1 MGGGGGQGGGGF
13 FGGVAQGIEA
23 ARDFQLRRDQTKLEK
38 DLNTARLKQMDTEQQ
53 LGQLQLQSLM
63 KKIEAEGR
71 LPGQMSGLLGQEAAP
86 LGPGMQGPP
95 ALPRTPELDRA
106 NLGKFLLTAREAG
119 QDPQQLL
126 NLMAIA
132 DPRIAAIVDELQPE
146 TLEKVGPGETL
157 VGVKKRRQA
166 SAPAVPGGPPQITA
180 QPPTEE
186 AEPIPAAQASTV
198 AQPAPQA
205 GVRKIFEAPP
215 KPEKTPLEFQKVTTP
230 EGQFVVGF
238 NKQTGEEVHRQ
249 YLGQQAE
256 TEQKLVNPV
265 DQRVAVLSKGKY
277 KSLSNALDAGQHAL
291 AEQAEEEVR
300 LSRPV
305 AIQAA
310 GAKEKALAT
319 GTIEMK
325 QKLADL
331 DNVIALVDEI
341 EGLSDRLITAKD
353 GLSAISQGAQ
363 LRIGALT
370 RTNNAAKAYTDN
382 RQAFLGVISRQLG
395 GERGV
400 LTDRDIRRIDKA
412 LPEFSD
418 TVQVKDFKVASL
430 RFILA
435 TAVDAKKR
443 GLSGEPPDPK
453 LKQQFERMLNMLD
466 IGSKAAT
473 GRTADEQAVF
483 DDAYRKK
490 LQELQKRSAK

>member
-1 MGGGGGQGGGGF
+1 MGGGGGGGGGGF

-23 ARDFQLRRDQTKLEK
+23 ARDFQLRKQQAELEK
-38 DLNTARLKQMDTEQQ
+38 DFNTARVNQMKAEEE
-53 LGQLQLQSLM
+53 LGKLQLQSLTR
-63 KKIEAEGR
+63 KIEAEGR
-71 LPGQMSGLLGQEAAP
+71 LPGQMSGLLGPEAAP

-146 TLEKVGPGETL
+146 TLEKLSPGETL
-157 VGVKKRRQA
+157 VGVKRRRQPA
-166 SAPAVPGGPPQITA
+166 APSAQAAPPQTTA

-186 AEPIPAAQASTV
+186 AEPTPAAQPSALT
-198 AQPAPQA
+198 QPAPQA

-277 KSLSNALDAGQHAL
+277 KSLSTALDAGQHAL

-305 AIQAA
+305 EVARAAA
-310 GAKEKALAT
+310 GARAMET
-319 GTIEMK
+319 GKLEMK
-325 QKLADL
+325 QKMADL
-331 DNVIALVDEI
+331 DNVNVLVDEI
-341 EGLSDRLITAKD
+341 QGLTDNLITAKN
-353 GLSAISQGAQ
+353 GFEAIKQGAALQ
-363 LRIGALT
+363 VGVLT
-370 RTNNAAKAYTDN
+370 RSNNAAKVYQDT
-382 RQAFLGVISRQLG
+382 RQAFLGILSRQLG

-400 LTDRDIRRIDKA
+400 LTDRDIFRISGA
-412 LPEFSD
+412 LPQFSD
-418 TVQVKDFKVASL
+418 TRAMKDFKIASL
-430 RFILA
+430 RLIIA
-435 TAVDAKKR
+435 TAIDAKKR
-443 GLSGEPPDPK
+443 GLSGEPADPQ
-453 LKQQFERMLNMLD
+453 LKKQMELMFKTLD
-466 IGSKAAT
+466 IGIQTAT
-473 GRTADEQAVF
+473 GRTPEEQAQY
-483 DDAYRKK
+483 DHAYRNK
-490 LQELQKRSAK
+490 LKELQGRRAK